1 MTLSLSEWDEKI
13 GRHLHYIEAGAEM
26 CARHVSQ
33 LIWRPQF
40 ETYTVD
46 DLKHVEGCLTL
57 ALDKVRKAHADY
69 VAKEPGS

>member
-1 MTLSLSEWDEKI
+1 MALSLSEWDEKV

-40 ETYTVD
+40 ETYTLD
-46 DLKHVEGCLTL
+46 DLGHVERCLTMAL
-57 ALDKVRKAHADY
+57 AKVQKAQADY
-69 VAKEPGS
+69 AEKQPDA